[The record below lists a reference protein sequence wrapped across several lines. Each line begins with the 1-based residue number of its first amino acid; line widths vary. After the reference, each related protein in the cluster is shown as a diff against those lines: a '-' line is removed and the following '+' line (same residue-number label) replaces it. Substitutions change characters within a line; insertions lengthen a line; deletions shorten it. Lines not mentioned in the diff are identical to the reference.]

1 MKTEKPQSKPQ
12 PKHLQSENI
21 AKCLNY
27 YPVSPKKNQ
36 KAKNIKKETSTANKK
51 NIRPTNS
58 LGPGLIPN
66 Q

>member
-27 YPVSPKKNQ
+27 YPVSPKK
-36 KAKNIKKETSTANKK
+36 KSKSKEY
-51 NIRPTNS
+51 
-58 LGPGLIPN
+58 
-66 Q
+66 